1 MDLLTAS
8 LVGFAIGCVIGATA
22 IHLATKRREG
32 RDRERLKSEAETVKG
47 RIIEEGRAEVAKAK
61 AHAAEECLKARQE
74 LEKEIRDAREEL
86 RRAEKKIERR
96 EDLVDQK
103 MRQVEQKEA
112 ELAKLEQRRLEAL
125 KEAEARRAELER
137 MAIEEREK
145 LSRISGLSAEQAK
158 RMLMERIEAESSK
171 EIAELSARAVKRA
184 RENADAEARK
194 VVLEAIQR
202 IATEAVA
209 EATVSTVDL
218 PSDEMKGRIIGRE
231 GRNIRAFEKATG
243 VDVIVDDTPGVV
255 VVSGFDPVRRE
266 VARAALEKL
275 VSDGRIH
282 PARIEEMVAKSESE
296 INEIIE
302 QTGRKVCADI
312 GIRNINPKLVTMLGR
327 LRYRSSYGQN
337 ILQHSIECAHIA
349 AALAAEMKLDVNLAK
364 RCALLHDIGKAAD
377 QEAEGTHPQIGM
389 EIAKQCEERQEVVES
404 IGGHHGDIEIHS
416 LYPIICQIADGI
428 SASRPGARRES
439 LEKYVKRMER
449 LEEIASSHEGIEK
462 AFAIQAGR
470 EVRVMARA
478 DKLSDKDCAK
488 VARDIAKRIEEELEY
503 PGEVKVTL
511 IRESRFIEY
520 AR

>member
-1 MDLLTAS
+1 MDFLLVAI
-8 LVGFAIGCVIGATA
+8 GFAIGCAGGAMAAHMVRRRGEEKNRDA
-22 IHLATKRREG
+22 IKA
-32 RDRERLKSEAETVKG
+32 EAEAIKA

-61 AHAAEECLKARQE
+61 AAATEECLKARQE
-74 LEKEIRDAREEL
+74 LEKEIRNSREEI

-96 EDLVDQK
+96 EDLVEQRL
-103 MRQVEQKEA
+103 RQVEQKEA
-112 ELAKLEQRRLEAL
+112 ELTKLEQRRMEIL
-125 KEAEARRAELER
+125 KEAEARRAEVEKL
-137 MAIEEREK
+137 AAEEREK
-145 LSRISGLSAEQAK
+145 LSRISGLSTEQAK
-158 RMLMERIEAESSK
+158 QMLLERIEAESAR
-171 EIAELSARAVKRA
+171 EIAELSARAIKRA

-194 VVLEAIQR
+194 VILDVIQR
-202 IATEAVA
+202 IATDAVA
-209 EATVSTVDL
+209 EATVSTIDL

-266 VARAALEKL
+266 VARAAMQKL

-302 QTGRKVCADI
+302 QTGRKVCADL
-312 GIRNINPKLVTMLGR
+312 GIRNIHPKLVTMIGR

-337 ILQHSIECAHIA
+337 ILQHVVECAHIA
-349 AALAAEMKLDVNLAK
+349 AALAAEMKLDVNLAR

-377 QEAEGTHPQIGM
+377 QETEGTHPQIGM
-389 EIAKQCEERQEVVES
+389 EIARQCEERQEVIES
-404 IGGHHGDIEIHS
+404 IGGHHGDMEIHS
-416 LYPIICQIADGI
+416 LYPIICQIADSL

-439 LEKYVKRMER
+439 LEKYIKRMER
-449 LEEIASSHEGIEK
+449 LEEIASSNEGIEK

-478 DKLSDKDCAK
+478 DKLSDKDCARI
-488 VARDIAKRIEEELEY
+488 ARDIAKKIEEELEY